1 MSCPTIGLTA
11 EIIRQN
17 LSDLPSWHYHDNA
30 LERVYEGQNYLDS
43 LAKLDAIARLSE
55 SENHHPDLTL
65 SWKKLTIRYWTHTAK
80 GITALD
86 FQLAR
91 QVESLL
97 AKD

>member
-11 EIIRQN
+11 ETIRQN
-17 LSDLPSWHYHDNA
+17 LSEIPLWHYHDNA
-30 LERVYEGQNYLDS
+30 LERVYEGQTYLDA
-43 LAKLDAIARLSE
+43 LAKLDAIGRLSE

-65 SWKKLTIRYWTHTAK
+65 SWKKLTIRYWTHTAR
-80 GITALD
+80 GVTAMD

-97 AKD
+97 TKG